1 MFNPTFAENKGI
13 GMILGPGGLA
23 GSASI
28 LDKVFQSLSC
38 LDCLHSIFRTNV
50 SIGGLAGDRIVLQQH
65 NKLPA
70 VSRALIPA
78 GDVLFPVIFH

>member
-1 MFNPTFAENKGI
+1 MLRIMGLGRIF
-13 GMILGPGGLA
+13 GPGGCA
-23 GSASI
+23 GSASM
-28 LDKVFQSLSC
+28 LDKVSQSLSC
-38 LDCLHSIFRTNV
+38 LGCPYSIFRTNV